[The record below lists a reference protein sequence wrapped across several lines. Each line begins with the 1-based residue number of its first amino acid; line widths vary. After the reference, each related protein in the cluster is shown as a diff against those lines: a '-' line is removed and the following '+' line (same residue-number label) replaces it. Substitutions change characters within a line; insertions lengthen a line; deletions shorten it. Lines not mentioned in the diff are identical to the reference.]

1 MTSLTHLDEL
11 HVGADDVT
19 KWLAVLLVKDERLK
33 ELENAEHVRVEQQ
46 VVAVLQLAPLVVRST
61 LQHGG
66 QQRQLPETPSHSRW
80 LQGVTRITL
89 QHGGQ
94 QRQLPDTPSHV

>member
-1 MTSLTHLDEL
+1 M
-11 HVGADDVT
+11 T
-19 KWLAVLLVKDERLK
+19 KWLAVLLVKDERLQ

-66 QQRQLPETPSHSRW
+66 QQRQLSETPSHVVAECHHELITITRE
-80 LQGVTRITL
+80 LQKL
-89 QHGGQ
+89 F
-94 QRQLPDTPSHV
+94 